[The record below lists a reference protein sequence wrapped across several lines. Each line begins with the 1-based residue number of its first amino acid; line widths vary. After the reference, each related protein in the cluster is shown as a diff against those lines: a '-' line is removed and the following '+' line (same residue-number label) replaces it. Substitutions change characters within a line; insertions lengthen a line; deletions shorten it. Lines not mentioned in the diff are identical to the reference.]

1 MKNKFSDKDLMA
13 FADGELKSGKKS
25 MDILSCLVDKTPE
38 SEEIKKRLK
47 VFTST
52 RNVLI
57 NNLLGNKWF

>member
-1 MKNKFSDKDLMA
+1 MA

-52 RNVLI
+52 RNALI
-57 NNLLGNKWF
+57 NSLIGEKK

>member
-38 SEEIKKRLK
+38 SEA
-47 VFTST
+47 
-52 RNVLI
+52 I
-57 NNLLGNKWF
+57 NENTYWNI

>member
-38 SEEIKKRLK
+38 SEAIKKRLK

-52 RNVLI
+52 RTALLNT
-57 NNLLGNKWF
+57 LLGEKK

>member
-1 MKNKFSDKDLMA
+1 MKTKFSDKDLMA

-38 SEEIKKRLK
+38 SEAIKKRLK

-52 RNVLI
+52 RTALLNT
-57 NNLLGNKWF
+57 LLGEKK